1 MKAKHVIYSRLI
13 SKPNYENEKIEI
25 CIEVEEG
32 EKLKDVFDAA
42 KKFVDLK
49 ADSGKI
55 TGTDYDTYLKIG
67 GHVFSLNSAQKVLAD
82 KDNHTGN
89 QIKEAEEIVKR
100 FEASEIDDLPF

>member
-13 SKPNYENEKIEI
+13 SKGNYENEKIEV

-49 ADSGKI
+49 ADAGKI
-55 TGTDYDTYLKIG
+55 TGY
-67 GHVFSLNSAQKVLAD
+67 SLERANLVLAD

-100 FEASEIDDLPF
+100 YKASEIDDLPF

>member
-32 EKLKDVFDAA
+32 EKLKEVFDAA

-55 TGTDYDTYLKIG
+55 S
-67 GHVFSLNSAQKVLAD
+67 VFSLNNAQKVLSD

-100 FEASEIDDLPF
+100 YEASEIDDLPF

>member
-1 MKAKHVIYSRLI
+1 MKAKQVTYSRLI
-13 SKPNYENEKIEI
+13 SKPNYENEKIEV

-49 ADSGKI
+49 ADSGRI
-55 TGTDYDTYLKIG
+55 TMY
-67 GHVFSLNSAQKVLAD
+67 SLDSARKVLAD
-82 KDNHTGN
+82 RDNHTGN

-100 FEASEIDDLPF
+100 FDAVEIDELPF

>member
-1 MKAKHVIYSRLI
+1 MKAKSVTYSRLI

-32 EKLKDVFDAA
+32 EKLKDVFIAA

-55 TGTDYDTYLKIG
+55 TIY
-67 GHVFSLNSAQKVLAD
+67 SLGAARKVLAD
-82 KDNHTGN
+82 RDNHTGY
-89 QIKEAEEIVKR
+89 QIKDAEEIVRR
-100 FEASEIDDLPF
+100 FESPEIDELPF

>member
-1 MKAKHVIYSRLI
+1 MKAKQVIYSRLI
-13 SKPNYENEKIEI
+13 SKGNYENEKIEV

-49 ADSGKI
+49 ADAGKI
-55 TGTDYDTYLKIG
+55 TSY
-67 GHVFSLNSAQKVLAD
+67 SLDRATLILAD

-89 QIKEAEEIVKR
+89 QIKEAEDIVKR
-100 FEASEIDDLPF
+100 YRAEEIEELPF

>member
-55 TGTDYDTYLKIG
+55 TA
-67 GHVFSLNSAQKVLAD
+67 FSLNSAKNVLAD
-82 KDNHTGN
+82 RDNHTGN

-100 FEASEIDDLPF
+100 FEASEIDELPF

>member
-13 SKPNYENEKIEI
+13 SKGNYENEKIEI
-25 CIEVEEG
+25 CVEVEEG

-49 ADSGKI
+49 ADAGKI
-55 TGTDYDTYLKIG
+55 TGY
-67 GHVFSLNSAQKVLAD
+67 SLERAYVVLGD

-100 FEASEIDDLPF
+100 YKAAEIDDLPF

>member
-55 TGTDYDTYLKIG
+55 T
-67 GHVFSLNSAQKVLAD
+67 VFSLNSAQNVLAD

>member
-1 MKAKHVIYSRLI
+1 MKAKQVIYSRLI
-13 SKPNYENEKIEI
+13 SKGNYENEKIEV
-25 CIEVEEG
+25 CIEVEDG
-32 EKLKDVFDAA
+32 ERLKDVFDAA

-55 TGTDYDTYLKIG
+55 TSY
-67 GHVFSLNSAQKVLAD
+67 SLERAKAVLAD

-100 FEASEIDDLPF
+100 YNAPEIDDLPF

>member
-1 MKAKHVIYSRLI
+1 MKAKSVTYSRLI

-32 EKLKDVFDAA
+32 EKLNDVFISA

-55 TGTDYDTYLKIG
+55 TAY
-67 GHVFSLNSAQKVLAD
+67 SLDAARKVLSD

-89 QIKEAEEIVKR
+89 QIKDAEEIVRR
-100 FEASEIDDLPF
+100 FESPEIDELPF

>member
-13 SKPNYENEKIEI
+13 SKGNYENEKIEV

-32 EKLKDVFDAA
+32 ERLKDVFDAA

-49 ADSGKI
+49 ADAGKI
-55 TGTDYDTYLKIG
+55 TSYALERAN
-67 GHVFSLNSAQKVLAD
+67 LVLAD

-89 QIKEAEEIVKR
+89 QIKDAEEVVKR
-100 FEASEIDDLPF
+100 YRAGDADDLPF

>member
-1 MKAKHVIYSRLI
+1 MKAKQVTYSRLI
-13 SKPNYENEKIEI
+13 SKTNYENEKIEV

-49 ADSGKI
+49 ADSGRI
-55 TGTDYDTYLKIG
+55 TMY
-67 GHVFSLNSAQKVLAD
+67 SLDSARKVLAD
-82 KDNHTGN
+82 RDNHTGN

-100 FEASEIDDLPF
+100 FDAVEIDELPF

>member
-13 SKPNYENEKIEI
+13 SKGNYENEKIEI
-25 CIEVEEG
+25 CVEVEDG
-32 EKLKDVFDAA
+32 EKMKDVFDAA

-49 ADSGKI
+49 ADAGKI
-55 TGTDYDTYLKIG
+55 TGY
-67 GHVFSLNSAQKVLAD
+67 SLERANVILAD

-100 FEASEIDDLPF
+100 YKAAEIDDLPF